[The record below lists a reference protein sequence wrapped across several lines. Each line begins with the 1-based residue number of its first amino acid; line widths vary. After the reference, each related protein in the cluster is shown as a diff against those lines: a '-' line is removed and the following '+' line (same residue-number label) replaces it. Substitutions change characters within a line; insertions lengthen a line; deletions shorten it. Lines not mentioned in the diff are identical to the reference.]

1 MGAIDSTFPVGYPDP
16 DAAEIRLQSGM
27 CALEGEPLVR
37 ASRLVENV
45 KILEGRLSEIVIR
58 DRPAVADTL
67 DSLASHLDEVAQAAL
82 SGGWAQ
88 LSALADSAG
97 VEEYSF
103 ITLLDYAT
111 RPALRAGY
119 RFVTEIIGRARWERG
134 RCPACGAPP
143 ALAEL
148 RGGEGER
155 FLRCGRCSASWV
167 FTRVGC
173 PHCETRNHKQLR
185 YLHGEGEESYRRVQT
200 CDSCGGYV
208 KEIAALDP
216 LHATA
221 ILEID
226 LASAALDLAAV
237 ERGYHR

>member
-1 MGAIDSTFPVGYPDP
+1 MGAIDATLPVGHPDMN
-16 DAAEIRLQSGM
+16 AAAVRLQSGI
-27 CALEGEPLVR
+27 CALEGEPLIR
-37 ASRLVENV
+37 ASRLVDNV
-45 KILEGRLSEIVIR
+45 KILERRLADVGIP
-58 DRPAVADTL
+58 DRPAVGNAL
-67 DSLASHLDEVAQAAL
+67 ESLASSLDDIAQAAL

-88 LSALADSAG
+88 LGTLANSAD

-111 RPALRAGY
+111 RPVLQAGC
-119 RFVTEIIGRARWERG
+119 RVVTEIVGCAQWERG
-134 RCPACGAPP
+134 HCPACGAPP

-148 RGGEGER
+148 RGGDGER
-155 FLRCGRCSASWV
+155 LLRCGRCSASWA
-167 FTRVGC
+167 FTRVAC
-173 PHCETRNHKQLR
+173 PHCETRDHKQLR

-208 KEIAALDP
+208 KEIATLEP
-216 LHATA
+216 LHAAT

-226 LASAALDLAAV
+226 LASAGLDLTAV